1 VLLSLLLGLVQAGD
15 PPPAIAIPRA
25 PDARVVVDGWL
36 DEPVWAQAAVLRG
49 FFQYL
54 PNDNRPAD
62 DSTTVLVW
70 YSPTA
75 IYFGVRAYQD
85 STGVRATLADRDKI
99 SGDDYVQILLDTYHD
114 QRQAL
119 VFGVNPL
126 GVQADGT
133 IVDAARQ
140 VATTLSAASTGAYTL
155 DLTPDYVYESKGRL
169 TTWGYEVEIR
179 IPFKTLRYQTADPQ
193 DWGMNVIRVVQATG
207 HTLTWTRVLQTQA
220 SFLRQNGSLSG
231 LTGLHRGVVVD
242 VTPEITSTV
251 TGAPAAGGW
260 KYAGGSPRVGAT
272 VRWGATSNLTFNGT
286 VRPDFSQIEAD
297 APQIQLDPR
306 AALNFPEKRPFFLD
320 GLELFQ
326 TPIQLVYTKRLVDPD
341 GAAKLT
347 GKVGSTTVAALSG
360 VDGSDASA
368 SGTDHPVLNALRLR
382 EDLGGADGL
391 GLVYTDRIDGGAFNR
406 VGALDARVLL
416 GGAWDLAVQG
426 GASATRDTAGAAVRW
441 GPVWRANLV
450 HSGRNFSLTVTS
462 RGVGEN
468 FRTATGFVSRTD
480 FASLSAIPSYT
491 VVGRPGSWMESFNAN
506 VYLGGTWDR
515 FRDFT
520 SGQIPGTRQADFA
533 TGLTLRGGWQIGV
546 GWSIESF
553 GYPVQLFTNDWVERV
568 RGAVVDTVPF
578 TGTSH
583 LPNLDF
589 AGSLQTPNF
598 QRLSLVSS
606 LLVGKDDN
614 FLEWASGRLIIGSLD
629 LIWRPTD
636 RLRTELIYDHQQVN
650 RLTDG
655 STVSLTRIP
664 RLKLEYQLSR
674 PIFFRVIA
682 QYTATHT
689 DSLRDDSRT
698 NGAIL
703 IRDPLTGAFTRT
715 QASTANTFRVDWLF
729 SYHPTPGTVAYVG
742 YGSSLTE
749 PAPFQFRG
757 LSRITDGFFVKL
769 SYLFRA

>member
-1 VLLSLLLGLVQAGD
+1 
-15 PPPAIAIPRA
+15 
-25 PDARVVVDGWL
+25 
-36 DEPVWAQAAVLRG
+36 
-49 FFQYL
+49 
-54 PNDNRPAD
+54 
-62 DSTTVLVW
+62 
-70 YSPTA
+70 
-75 IYFGVRAYQD
+75 
-85 STGVRATLADRDKI
+85 
-99 SGDDYVQILLDTYHD
+99 
-114 QRQAL
+114 
-119 VFGVNPL
+119 
-126 GVQADGT
+126 
-133 IVDAARQ
+133 
-140 VATTLSAASTGAYTL
+140 
-155 DLTPDYVYESKGRL
+155 
-169 TTWGYEVEIR
+169 
-179 IPFKTLRYQTADPQ
+179 
-193 DWGMNVIRVVQATG
+193 
-207 HTLTWTRVLQTQA
+207 
-220 SFLRQNGSLSG
+220 
-231 LTGLHRGVVVD
+231 
-242 VTPEITSTV
+242 
-251 TGAPAAGGW
+251 
-260 KYAGGSPRVGAT
+260 
-272 VRWGATSNLTFNGT
+272 
-286 VRPDFSQIEAD
+286 
-297 APQIQLDPR
+297 
-306 AALNFPEKRPFFLD
+306 
-320 GLELFQ
+320 
-326 TPIQLVYTKRLVDPD
+326 
-341 GAAKLT
+341 
-347 GKVGSTTVAALSG
+347 
-360 VDGSDASA
+360 
-368 SGTDHPVLNALRLR
+368 
-382 EDLGGADGL
+382 
-391 GLVYTDRIDGGAFNR
+391 
-406 VGALDARVLL
+406 
-416 GGAWDLAVQG
+416 
-426 GASATRDTAGAAVRW
+426 
-441 GPVWRANLV
+441 
-450 HSGRNFSLTVTS
+450 
-462 RGVGEN
+462 
-468 FRTATGFVSRTD
+468 
-480 FASLSAIPSYT
+480 